1 MLPVSPLLARN
12 TEDWMVPTRDS
23 ETVPEW
29 IDYASTEK
37 KVPNFGIADTRRKPI
52 RACTTTLNALGIL
65 HRPLG
70 NSLGDV
76 LSNSSPIQRWKAVVF
91 CGRPRKFFTKSLAE
105 IDPPGSSTVRR

>member
-1 MLPVSPLLARN
+1 
-12 TEDWMVPTRDS
+12 MVPTRDS

-37 KVPNFGIADTRRKPI
+37 KVPNFGIADIRRKPI

-70 NSLGDV
+70 NSLGMCSQTLPDPALEGRRV
-76 LSNSSPIQRWKAVVF
+76 LRA
-91 CGRPRKFFTKSLAE
+91 A
-105 IDPPGSSTVRR
+105 